1 MQIVAVVN
9 RKGGV
14 GKTTTAVN
22 IACALAIGGQR
33 TLLVDLD
40 PQGSASHALGLES
53 VDGEGASALFRRSG
67 GFRVQ
72 AVAPPAPVQLG
83 VVCADPRLAE
93 EEAAVLREPSR
104 GARLAKSLEA
114 QRGLWEIAV
123 LDTPPALGA
132 LTGVALRSAD
142 AVVVPVAADYLAVE
156 TLRATLEG
164 IRAVER
170 DRGSRYRPLAVLP
183 TMVQMRRPGSRAAA
197 ALVRER
203 FGDLVL
209 PDDIPFSARFDSSAL
224 AGVPVVARD
233 PSSRP
238 AQAYRVAARAV
249 LAQLGEPP
257 AKRKGAV
264 KDFVRADMRS
274 ALQILRRGPG
284 PG

>member
-1 MQIVAVVN
+1 MRSRSAASGRCSI
-9 RKGGV
+9 
-14 GKTTTAVN
+14 
-22 IACALAIGGQR
+22 
-33 TLLVDLD
+33 DLD

-93 EEAAVLREPSR
+93 EEAAVLRDPSR

-132 LTGVALRSAD
+132 LTGVALRAAD

-209 PDDIPFSARFDSSAL
+209 PRRHPVQRALRQLGARGRAGRGTGPVVEAG
-224 AGVPVVARD
+224 AGV
-233 PSSRP
+233 SRC
-238 AQAYRVAARAV
+238 RA
-249 LAQLGEPP
+249 
-257 AKRKGAV
+257 
-264 KDFVRADMRS
+264 RS
-274 ALQILRRGPG
+274 AGPARRAAGQAQGRRQGLRAGRHALGAADPA
-284 PG
+284 PRPRPRLELRHAPVA

>member
-1 MQIVAVVN
+1 M
-9 RKGGV
+9 
-14 GKTTTAVN
+14 
-22 IACALAIGGQR
+22 
-33 TLLVDLD
+33 
-40 PQGSASHALGLES
+40 
-53 VDGEGASALFRRSG
+53 
-67 GFRVQ
+67 
-72 AVAPPAPVQLG
+72 
-83 VVCADPRLAE
+83 
-93 EEAAVLREPSR
+93 
-104 GARLAKSLEA
+104 
-114 QRGLWEIAV
+114 

-132 LTGVALRSAD
+132 LTGVALQAAD

-224 AGVPVVARD
+224 AAVPVVARE

-238 AQAYRVAARAV
+238 AQAYRVAARARAGPARRATGQ
-249 LAQLGEPP
+249 AQGRSEGLRAVGHALGAADP
-257 AKRKGAV
+257 AAQP
-264 KDFVRADMRS
+264 S
-274 ALQILRRGPG
+274 S
-284 PG
+284 